1 MSRSSR
7 GVSQA
12 GFSCSTMEEMVFR
25 GLMKSGKT
33 HSNLNG
39 VFFDFFPF
47 ELTAM
52 LHLIKR

>member
-1 MSRSSR
+1 
-7 GVSQA
+7 
-12 GFSCSTMEEMVFR
+12 MEEMVFR